1 MRVQFFKTILIQTT
15 PKIVV
20 PMLTSKCESLFSFG
34 KANIFLIILLK
45 RPTPMIFPIL
55 NGHRDRN
62 FLLLYIKN
70 QRKQVKEVKNIRQTG
85 NQQKG
90 DGNRHQGN
98 QQKEE
103 SNRHQGNQQNKRRI
117 VLNKV
122 ITQK

>member
-1 MRVQFFKTILIQTT
+1 
-15 PKIVV
+15 
-20 PMLTSKCESLFSFG
+20 
-34 KANIFLIILLK
+34 
-45 RPTPMIFPIL
+45 MIFPIL